1 MQFVA
6 IGDAVMNSM
15 RSNIAAGALDALTER
30 WWLLVVRGVAAILF
44 GVLALATPAI
54 GALALI
60 VFWGVYAIANGVL
73 ELLFAASAGRA
84 GMRFGWYLL
93 EGIVSIAAGVL
104 AFVYPAMTGLV
115 LLYIIASWA
124 IITGAIEI
132 GAAIELRRIV
142 QHEWLLALAGVMS
155 IAFGVVLFVSPIA
168 GALAVVWLIA
178 AYATV
183 FGGLLIALGIRLYQL
198 RREGEKA
205 FGPTNA
211 PKPA

>member
-1 MQFVA
+1 
-6 IGDAVMNSM
+6 MNSM

>member
-1 MQFVA
+1 
-6 IGDAVMNSM
+6 MNST

-44 GVLALATPAI
+44 GVLALAAPAI
-54 GALALI
+54 GAVALI

-73 ELLFAASAGRA
+73 ELFFAASAGRA

-183 FGGLLIALGIRLYQL
+183 FGGLLIALGIRLYQM

>member
-1 MQFVA
+1 
-6 IGDAVMNSM
+6 MNSM

-44 GVLALATPAI
+44 GVLALAAPAI
-54 GALALI
+54 GAVALI